1 MNVARSLER
10 RLERL
15 LEGVFSRVFSGRLHA
30 SEIAGRIAREADLAR
45 FQHASGPGTANS
57 YTLTFNPADIG
68 SDDAELAD
76 SLTQSFAEYAAEAG
90 LRLLGPP
97 VVKIVTDEDVLPG
110 QFLCYP
116 EIVPGPSAVWARLI
130 GQNQTLELRTNR
142 AILGRSDE
150 ADVKVPVP
158 EVSRNHALLWRAGG
172 SAWIRDLD
180 SANGTVVDGQ
190 PVRDSQVELNT
201 GSVVQLAGARY
212 RFVKA
217 SDA

>member
-76 SLTQSFAEYAAEAG
+76 SLTQSFAEYAADVGGMGAADRSEPNPG
-90 LRLLGPP
+90 
-97 VVKIVTDEDVLPG
+97 IEDQPRH
-110 QFLCYP
+110 P
-116 EIVPGPSAVWARLI
+116 RP
-130 GQNQTLELRTNR
+130 
-142 AILGRSDE
+142 
-150 ADVKVPVP
+150 
-158 EVSRNHALLWRAGG
+158 
-172 SAWIRDLD
+172 IRR
-180 SANGTVVDGQ
+180 G
-190 PVRDSQVELNT
+190 
-201 GSVVQLAGARY
+201 
-212 RFVKA
+212 
-217 SDA
+217 